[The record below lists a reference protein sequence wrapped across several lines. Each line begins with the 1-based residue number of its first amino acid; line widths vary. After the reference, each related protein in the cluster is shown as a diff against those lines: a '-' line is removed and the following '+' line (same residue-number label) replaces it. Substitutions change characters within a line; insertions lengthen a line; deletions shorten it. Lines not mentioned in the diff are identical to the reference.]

1 MTRVWAR
8 QLCFSKSNVP
18 VGFGFFCFF
27 FLSTGASL
35 PSPPEVPFGAVKDF
49 LKLPPRGLDQGYL
62 GTQQTEAVAEL
73 LGPDLGERLKGAVS
87 LGGWM
92 SSSEQSAF
100 CVCLLA
106 SSCQAGIV
114 AG

>member
-1 MTRVWAR
+1 MFQWV
-8 QLCFSKSNVP
+8 LGLFVC
-18 VGFGFFCFF
+18 

-35 PSPPEVPFGAVKDF
+35 PSPREVPFGAVKEF
-49 LKLPPRGLDQGYL
+49 LELPPRGLDQEYL
-62 GTQQTEAVAEL
+62 GTQRTEAVAEL
-73 LGPDLGERLKGAVS
+73 LWPDLGERLKGAVS

-106 SSCQAGIV
+106 GSHQAGVV